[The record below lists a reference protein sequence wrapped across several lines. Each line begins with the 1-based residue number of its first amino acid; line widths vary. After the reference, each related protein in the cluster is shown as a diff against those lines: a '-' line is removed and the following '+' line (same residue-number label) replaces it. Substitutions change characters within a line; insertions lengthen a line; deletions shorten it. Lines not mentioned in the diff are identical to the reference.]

1 MSHVVCPINTE
12 GAMTTRGQAMV
23 IVHPHFTVESRE
35 PEYLS
40 NYGPGYV
47 GFTYSDP
54 NFISKGIAYFT
65 RWSRLSEIK
74 ATHALIVSGEDE
86 CIEAHVQSGVQR
98 AKLSDYFNDPQ
109 CQIFF
114 RKPVDLDTATADA
127 IVDSA
132 AQEIGCKYDVSLILG
147 HATANSHIGKL
158 IREIFKGN
166 SKSLACKIM
175 NNDTRWICSE
185 LVAHCLDEQPKYKG
199 KGILSIPSHT
209 IDPQELF
216 EDVALFE
223 AWANIAI

>member
-1 MSHVVCPINTE
+1 
-12 GAMTTRGQAMV
+12 MTTRGNAMG

-74 ATHALIVSGEDE
+74 ATHTLIVSGEDE
-86 CIEAHVQSGVQR
+86 CIEAHVQSGVRR

-114 RKPVDLDTATADA
+114 RKPVDLDTVVADA

-147 HATANSHIGKL
+147 QATAKSHIGKL
-158 IREIFKGN
+158 IREIFQGN
-166 SKSLACKIM
+166 AKSLACKIM

-185 LVAHCLDEQPKYKG
+185 LVAHCLDQQPKYKG

-223 AWANIAI
+223 AWVNIAT